1 MIARVSRSRL
11 ECGQAGPRFLSL
23 QGRLPCGELGSLAA
37 LAAVLLAV
45 AASQQSSIASQSAP
59 APPAQGQGKLI
70 VYGDMALFQPPGHPE
85 NCILRNRF
93 KRGEPVGWRMFV
105 ADPSTGKREESAQL
119 VVHLN
124 VSGKTVDVPMRYR
137 ATAAQPEREFW
148 VAKWIVPQ
156 DAPVGIIRLHPVTA
170 TDSCGRSGE
179 FRPFEVQASQLTIG
193 VSILVPQRFMSRRRH
208 SRSAHGLRRRAVVA
222 APQVRRSPTI
232 CKRRGAEDT

>member
-1 MIARVSRSRL
+1 MRRT
-11 ECGQAGPRFLSL
+11 
-23 QGRLPCGELGSLAA
+23 GSLAA

-124 VSGKTVDVPMRYR
+124 VSGKTVDIPMRYR
-137 ATAAQPEREFW
+137 ATAAQPERQFW
-148 VAKWIVPQ
+148 VAKWMVPPGR
-156 DAPVGIIRLHPVTA
+156 AGRNHPLYGDGDRQVRA
-170 TDSCGRSGE
+170 RGRIQAVRGSGVPADD
-179 FRPFEVQASQLTIG
+179 RG
-193 VSILVPQRFMSRRRH
+193 VRVLVPQRFTSRRRR
-208 SRSAHGLRRRAVVA
+208 SRSAHGVRPRELSRPQSTPPGARSHQQTPRRR
-222 APQVRRSPTI
+222 RH
-232 CKRRGAEDT
+232 

>member
-1 MIARVSRSRL
+1 MREAGLISREVAVR
-11 ECGQAGPRFLSL
+11 RT
-23 QGRLPCGELGSLAA
+23 GSLAA
-37 LAAVLLAV
+37 SAAVLLAV

-124 VSGKTVDVPMRYR
+124 ASGKTVDIPMRYR

-156 DAPVGIIRLHPVTA
+156 DTPVGIIRYTVTA
-170 TDSCGRSGE
+170 TDKYGRSGE
-179 FRPFEVQASQLTIG
+179 FKPFEVQASQLTI
-193 VSILVPQRFMSRRRH
+193 V
-208 SRSAHGLRRRAVVA
+208 
-222 APQVRRSPTI
+222 
-232 CKRRGAEDT
+232 E